1 MDFLDRNEPVQP
13 RKIPVS
19 SPPIVLPW
27 LVALMTI
34 ALIASLTIL
43 AIVWMS
49 IDDQPARIANPSE
62 YFLTNY
68 ASGLSQ
74 AYAESAVK
82 ARNGEFRDFKSW
94 DEFFHPIKEDV
105 HAQSSAKVAEVL
117 SSLNG
122 EGWDNERAAQVFET
136 LSKGPVSYTHLTLP
150 TIYSV

>member
-13 RKIPVS
+13 RKIPVKPRS
-19 SPPIVLPW
+19 SVSILLP
-27 LVALMTI
+27 LAVFSLVIALSVALIVI
-34 ALIASLTIL
+34 A
-43 AIVWMS
+43 WMS
-49 IDDQPARIANPSE
+49 IDRPARIANPGE

-136 LSKGPVSYTHLTLP
+136 LSKGLDR
-150 TIYSV
+150 